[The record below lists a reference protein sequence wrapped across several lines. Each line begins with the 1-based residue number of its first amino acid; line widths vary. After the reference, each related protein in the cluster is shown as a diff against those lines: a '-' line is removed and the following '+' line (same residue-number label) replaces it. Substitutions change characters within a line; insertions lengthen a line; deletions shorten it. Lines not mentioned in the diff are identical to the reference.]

1 VPVRRHGAVTMRAGP
16 GVSDHVCWTY
26 SNVPDFLDAG
36 SVYLADGY
44 RARLRLM
51 FYHPCV
57 TMDGVAP

>member
-1 VPVRRHGAVTMRAGP
+1 VHRHGAVTTRVGL

-26 SNVPDFLDAG
+26 DDVPDLLDAG
-36 SVYLADGY
+36 LVYLAHGY

-51 FYHPCV
+51 SNHPCV